1 MFPPL
6 SCYNHSTV
14 YMKLTIRQQI
24 LSLIGINSVLI
35 ILVLCISYY
44 GIINLNRARDNFS
57 LKAKQLNYLLVAQ
70 NMRDNV
76 RGLIYRGFS
85 VDRSN
90 VNEVKDVKQEFHT
103 QINAFI
109 SNIEQLVKMNE
120 NDSLI
125 KNIYSRS
132 KEYAVFATGLFAKE
146 MDGDAESFIMINDFQ
161 ELYGGLVLPM
171 NVVNENI
178 QQSYAALDEEGN
190 TTAKESLSGISIIAL
205 LSIIGSIAISIL
217 ISNRIAKRIN
227 QARDTIS
234 QVSIGKLPERNENT
248 GEDEVGEMLKSLNN
262 YLDSVNKT
270 VQFATE
276 VGKGNLNAE
285 YNALSEYDQLGRSL
299 LDMRDNLKRV
309 AVEDEKRN
317 WVLNGMAGYVDIS
330 RKESSNIESFAGHV
344 LSYLVKYL
352 HANQAFFY
360 TLEER
365 EDREENEVLVLKAAY
380 AWDKKRFRENEI
392 IKGDGLAGQ
401 VWKEGS
407 MLYMKDLPNDY
418 IKITSGLGSAIPR
431 NLVIL
436 PLKFNDT
443 IYGMIEIASFEYI
456 EKHVLNFLE
465 KIAENIAST
474 LANVQTAARTT
485 RLLYQSQEQ
494 AEMLHAQE
502 EEMRQSMEEMQ
513 ATQEEMIRKEREY
526 TLQIGK
532 LREELRSHTQALGK
546 KETVAEELEMKDM
559 MEQALRRQGEVSSNI
574 YVDRSPL

>member
-1 MFPPL
+1 
-6 SCYNHSTV
+6 
-14 YMKLTIRQQI
+14 MKFTIRQQI
-24 LSLIGINSVLI
+24 LSLIGVNSVLI

-44 GIINLNRARDNFS
+44 GIINLNRAQDNFS
-57 LKAKQLNYLLVAQ
+57 YKARQLNYLLVAQ
-70 NMRDNV
+70 NMRDNI

-90 VNEVKDVKQEFHT
+90 ENEVKDVKQEFKT

-109 SNIEQLVKMNE
+109 SNIEQLVKVNE
-120 NDSLI
+120 TDSLVR
-125 KNIYSRS
+125 NIYARS
-132 KEYAVFATGLFAKE
+132 KEYAVFSTGLFAKE
-146 MDGDAESFIMINDFQ
+146 MDGDAESFIMIADFQ
-161 ELYGGLVLPM
+161 ELYSGLVLPM
-171 NVVNENI
+171 NIVNENI
-178 QQSYAALDEEGN
+178 QQSYAALEEEGN
-190 TTAKESLSGISIIAL
+190 ATAKESLSGISIISL

-217 ISNRIAKRIN
+217 ISNRIARRIN
-227 QARDTIS
+227 QARDTLS
-234 QVSIGKLPERNENT
+234 QVSIGKLPERNDNT
-248 GEDEVGEMLKSLNN
+248 GDDEVGEMLKSLNN

-270 VQFATE
+270 VQFAME

-285 YNALSEYDQLGRSL
+285 YKALSEYDQLGRSL

-330 RKESSNIESFAGHV
+330 RKESSNIESFAEHV

-360 TLEER
+360 TIEER

-392 IKGDGLAGQ
+392 MKGDGLAGQ
-401 VWKEGS
+401 AWLEGS
-407 MLYMKDLPNDY
+407 MLYMKDLPSDY
-418 IKITSGLGSAIPR
+418 IKITSGLGAAIPR

-436 PLKFNDT
+436 PLKSNDV
-443 IYGMIEIASFEYI
+443 IYGLIEIASFEYM

-474 LANVQTAARTT
+474 LANVQTADRTR

-526 TLQIGK
+526 TLQISK
-532 LREELRSHTQALGK
+532 LREDLKSHTRALER
-546 KETVAEELEMKDM
+546 KEEQTEELELKDM
-559 MEQALRRQGEVSSNI
+559 MEHALRKQGERSSTVYI
-574 YVDRSPL
+574 DRSPLA

>member
-1 MFPPL
+1 
-6 SCYNHSTV
+6 
-14 YMKLTIRQQI
+14 MKFTIRQQI
-24 LSLIGINSVLI
+24 LSLIGVNSVLI

-44 GIINLNRARDNFS
+44 GIINLNRAQDNFS
-57 LKAKQLNYLLVAQ
+57 YKAQQLNHLLVAQ
-70 NMRDNV
+70 NMRDNI

-90 VNEVKDVKQEFHT
+90 ENEVKDVKQEFKT

-120 NDSLI
+120 SDSLI
-125 KNIYSRS
+125 RNIYSRS
-132 KEYAVFATGLFAKE
+132 KEYAVFSTGLFAKE
-146 MDGDAESFIMINDFQ
+146 MDGDAESFILISDFQ
-161 ELYGGLVLPM
+161 QLYSGLVLPM
-171 NVVNENI
+171 NVANENI
-178 QQSYAALDEEGN
+178 QQSYAALEEEGN
-190 TTAKESLSGISIIAL
+190 ATAKESLSGISFISL

-227 QARDTIS
+227 QARDTLS
-234 QVSIGKLPERNENT
+234 QVSIGKLPERNDNT
-248 GEDEVGEMLKSLNN
+248 GDDEVGEMLKSLNN

-270 VQFATE
+270 VQFAME

-285 YNALSEYDQLGRSL
+285 YKALSEYDQLGRSL

-309 AVEDEKRN
+309 AVDDEKRN

-330 RKESSNIESFAGHV
+330 RKESSNIESFAEHV

-360 TLEER
+360 TIEER
-365 EDREENEVLVLKAAY
+365 EDREEKEVLVLKAAY
-380 AWDKKRFRENEI
+380 AWDKKRFRENQI
-392 IKGDGLAGQ
+392 VKGDGLAGQ
-401 VWKEGS
+401 AWQEGS
-407 MLYMKDLPNDY
+407 MLYMKDLPHDY
-418 IKITSGLGSAIPR
+418 IKITSGLGAAIPR

-436 PLKFNDT
+436 PLKSNDVT
-443 IYGMIEIASFEYI
+443 YGLIEIASFEYM

-474 LANVQTAARTT
+474 LANVQTADRTR

-526 TLQIGK
+526 TLQISK
-532 LREELRSHTQALGK
+532 LMEELKLYTRTLEKREEHT
-546 KETVAEELEMKDM
+546 EELEMKDM
-559 MEQALRRQGEVSSNI
+559 VEHALRRQGEASSI
-574 YVDRSPL
+574 VYIDRSPL

>member
-1 MFPPL
+1 
-6 SCYNHSTV
+6 
-14 YMKLTIRQQI
+14 MKFTIRQQI
-24 LSLIGINSVLI
+24 LSLIGVNSVLI

-44 GIINLNRARDNFS
+44 GIINLNRAQDNFS
-57 LKAKQLNYLLVAQ
+57 YKAQQLNHLLVAQ
-70 NMRDNV
+70 NMRDNI

-90 VNEVKDVKQEFHT
+90 ENEVKDVKQEFKT

-120 NDSLI
+120 SDSLI
-125 KNIYSRS
+125 RNIYSRS
-132 KEYAVFATGLFAKE
+132 KTYAVFSTGLFEKE
-146 MDGDAESFIMINDFQ
+146 MDGDAESFIMISDFQ
-161 ELYGGLVLPM
+161 ELYSGLVLPM
-171 NVVNENI
+171 NIANKSI
-178 QQSYAALDEEGN
+178 QQSYAALEEEGN
-190 TTAKESLSGISIIAL
+190 ATAKESLSGISFIAL

-217 ISNRIAKRIN
+217 ISNRIARRIN
-227 QARDTIS
+227 QARDMLS
-234 QVSIGKLPERNENT
+234 QVSIGKLPERNDNT
-248 GEDEVGEMLKSLNN
+248 GDDEVGEMLKSLNN

-270 VQFATE
+270 VQFAME

-285 YNALSEYDQLGRSL
+285 YKALSEYDQLGRSL

-309 AVEDEKRN
+309 AVDDEKRN

-330 RKESSNIESFAGHV
+330 RKESSNIESFAEHV

-360 TLEER
+360 TVEER
-365 EDREENEVLVLKAAY
+365 EDRAENEVLVLKAAY

-392 IKGDGLAGQ
+392 MKGDGLAGQ
-401 VWKEGS
+401 AWLEGT
-407 MLYMKDLPNDY
+407 MLYMKDLPHDY
-418 IKITSGLGSAIPR
+418 IKITSGLGAAIPR

-436 PLKFNDT
+436 PLKSNDVT
-443 IYGMIEIASFEYI
+443 YGLIEIASFEYL

-474 LANVQTAARTT
+474 LANVQTADRTR

-526 TLQIGK
+526 TLQISK
-532 LREELRSHTQALGK
+532 LKEELKSYTRTLEK
-546 KETVAEELEMKDM
+546 KEEQTEELEMKDM
-559 MEQALRRQGEVSSNI
+559 VEHALRRQGEVSSTV
-574 YVDRSPL
+574 YMDRSPL

>member
-1 MFPPL
+1 
-6 SCYNHSTV
+6 
-14 YMKLTIRQQI
+14 MKFTIRQQI
-24 LSLIGINSVLI
+24 LSLIGVNSVLI

-44 GIINLNRARDNFS
+44 GIINLNRAQDNFS
-57 LKAKQLNYLLVAQ
+57 YKARQLNYLLVAQ
-70 NMRDNV
+70 NMRDNI

-90 VNEVKDVKQEFHT
+90 ENEVKDVKQEFKT

-109 SNIEQLVKMNE
+109 SNIEQLVKVNE
-120 NDSLI
+120 TDSLVR
-125 KNIYSRS
+125 NIYARS
-132 KEYAVFATGLFAKE
+132 KEYAVFSTGLFAKE
-146 MDGDAESFIMINDFQ
+146 MDGDAESFIMIADFQ
-161 ELYGGLVLPM
+161 ELYSGLVLPM
-171 NVVNENI
+171 NIVNENI
-178 QQSYAALDEEGN
+178 QQSYTALEEEGN
-190 TTAKESLSGISIIAL
+190 ATAKESLSGISIISL

-217 ISNRIAKRIN
+217 ISNRIARRIN
-227 QARDTIS
+227 QARDTLS
-234 QVSIGKLPERNENT
+234 QVSIGKLPERNDNT
-248 GEDEVGEMLKSLNN
+248 GDDEVGEMLKSLNN

-270 VQFATE
+270 VQFAME

-285 YNALSEYDQLGRSL
+285 YKALSEYDQLGRSL

-330 RKESSNIESFAGHV
+330 RKESSNIESFAEHV

-360 TLEER
+360 TIEER

-392 IKGDGLAGQ
+392 MKGDGLAGQ
-401 VWKEGS
+401 AWLEGS
-407 MLYMKDLPNDY
+407 MLYMKDLPSDY
-418 IKITSGLGSAIPR
+418 IKITSGLGAAIPR

-436 PLKFNDT
+436 PLKSNDV
-443 IYGMIEIASFEYI
+443 IYGLIEIASFEYM

-474 LANVQTAARTT
+474 LANVQTADRTR

-526 TLQIGK
+526 TLQISK
-532 LREELRSHTQALGK
+532 LREDLKSHTRALER
-546 KETVAEELEMKDM
+546 KEEQTEELELKDM
-559 MEQALRRQGEVSSNI
+559 MEHALRKQGERSSTVYI
-574 YVDRSPL
+574 DRSPLA

>member
-1 MFPPL
+1 
-6 SCYNHSTV
+6 
-14 YMKLTIRQQI
+14 MKLTIRQQI

-44 GIINLNRARDNFS
+44 GIINLNRARDKFS
-57 LKAKQLNYLLVAQ
+57 LNAKQLNYLLSAQ

-90 VNEVKDVKQEFHT
+90 VNEVRDVKQEFKT

-125 KNIYSRS
+125 RNIYARS

-146 MDGDAESFIMINDFQ
+146 MDGDAESFILINDFQ

-178 QQSYAALDEEGN
+178 QQSYAALEEEGN

-227 QARDTIS
+227 QASDTIA

-248 GEDEVGEMLKSLNN
+248 GDDEVGEMLKSLNN

-270 VQFATE
+270 VQFAIE

-285 YNALSEYDQLGRSL
+285 YKALSEYDQLGRSL

-330 RKESSNIESFAGHV
+330 RKESSNIESFAEHV

-365 EDREENEVLVLKAAY
+365 EDRGENEVLVLKAAY

-401 VWKEGS
+401 VWQEGT
-407 MLYMKDLPNDY
+407 MLYLKDLPHDY
-418 IKITSGLGSAIPR
+418 IKITSGLGAAIPR

-465 KIAENIAST
+465 KIAETIAST
-474 LANVQTAARTT
+474 LANVQTADRTK

-494 AEMLHAQE
+494 GEMLHAQE

-526 TLQIGK
+526 TLQIDK
-532 LREELRSHTQALGK
+532 LRDELKSYTQTLDKKAAQTEEM
-546 KETVAEELEMKDM
+546 EMKDM
-559 MEQALRRQGEVSSNI
+559 VEKALRRQGEVSSAVYI
-574 YVDRSPL
+574 DRSPL